1 MDFSRVEAG
10 RLEGHFRPVQLGRM
24 TADLAALFRS
34 TIEKSGI
41 QYVVDCGDTSS
52 QLTYVDPELV
62 CPHLQSRCRL
72 LFKATND
79 LISGRRSCLTCKLVP
94 GARLCRGL
102 IRYVELA
109 MLSRFVLPSLTSPS

>member
-10 RLEGHFRPVQLGRM
+10 RLEGHFRPLKLGQV

-41 QYVVDCGDTSS
+41 KYAVDCDSTSS

-62 CPHLQSRCRL
+62 CPNLQKRCRF
-72 LFKATND
+72 LFKATDNP
-79 LISGRRSCLTCKLVP
+79 ISGRRSYLTCESASVAKSC
-94 GARLCRGL
+94 RL
-102 IRYVELA
+102 
-109 MLSRFVLPSLTSPS
+109 LTR